1 MSKHLNLY
9 VYYHENITREV
20 PTTKH
25 SVHISIK
32 SNNNT
37 MIVQNKEEP
46 LKKKRK
52 RNTVVCLPC
61 RKRKI
66 KCDRKKPCSQCVS
79 SNASNFCFYS
89 SPQWAVDTFLSS
101 QKSNHLELPQES
113 LKRNSSTTDNETS
126 QSISHTISQV
136 DGNSMENMM
145 GIEHDINMIKEAFDN
160 FAQMKKTDNVSLD
173 SKKNYLNEIYNRI
186 DKIKGMF
193 EQQTES
199 SNGDLNLLVSIDF
212 FKHFKA
218 LEIKR
223 SSDLSCKPLSTT
235 SLIRKD
241 HYLELIFQYYN
252 ARTITRKLNKNC
264 LPGTRK
270 KTRGAESN
278 IAHSVLDL
286 IKINEDK
293 IPKANSILDK
303 KKKDAGILKMVTNS
317 FTCSDINIERSE
329 EQEAEMAK
337 EAVKNEI
344 LKVLS
349 DIPVV
354 YLKKYM
360 VTFWDFVYPTLP
372 ILDRD
377 EFETTLKR
385 ILGDVD
391 IMSINEHDPG
401 HEQVRI
407 TDINISLTF
416 DFIHLAMFLV
426 MLRFAYLVI
435 IAQLKTHAIDRILL
449 KKLKIPSSFLN
460 LGNKCLGFYKPFKKS
475 KLILLQY
482 FILVKSYSLF
492 SVEDGEG
499 NDTNQGMVLRNICA
513 ILLKMIGLN
522 RDPLNNQEIFEF
534 CFQDKSDMQ
543 MYTVRK
549 LFWVTVTMDHKTS
562 SLTGLL
568 SNFSS
573 NFINTY
579 TDTLFPSAL
588 VANLP
593 KSKYNHNIEVGICDY
608 LKSSVK
614 VSTLFNK
621 IIEDTSRIHN
631 HLTLKEL
638 LKDLEQLDIAL
649 KENDCELKNMKM
661 FDITNFTKD
670 IEEVDYKDLHEDV
683 LKLSLHNF
691 KIIELN
697 FFTLNLKVSTLHAV
711 LVYLE
716 DKSVMTDDLDN
727 KKKVINLIIEML
739 MDNLVQLID
748 ISHMYL
754 NSEFKEYIL
763 KLDFHLNRLVQL
775 AVEKT
780 CLVMASLALKCSF
793 AYSDNTN
800 KEVINKRESVFYYCL
815 LIMNEMGSLLFN
827 SCGIKYYQGYKS
839 LITLRF
845 VFKLLNYYPFD
856 STSTAMIQFFMNFYN
871 LFEQRVDSSDSETKG
886 KIALLFEKNCY
897 QRGILLPKKMH
908 EFMANWV
915 TLNVGNK
922 TAFEHTQFS
931 NCFNENDIINTV
943 FGKFKKCKSVKN
955 QIFKFNYRS
964 SGKLFKGGDS
974 DSKDTSG
981 FATLSKKDDANKGC
995 KQQSPLSNFTIVT
1008 EHCARN
1014 ILNETPS
1021 KENNPLFMTT
1031 AAMNPS
1037 NSLSDIMD
1045 LLRDPA
1051 SLNGDGKVSGQQ
1063 QIPSLMGDEKIV
1075 KYLIPGLDAKMQE
1088 SKLSPRNNS
1097 SMSSTDGVG
1106 FQANENNDIA
1116 DGFNDAIFNYGLD
1129 VLLGENEMFPQDDMI
1144 FGPP

>member
-1 MSKHLNLY
+1 MT
-9 VYYHENITREV
+9 V
-20 PTTKH
+20 H
-25 SVHISIK
+25 S
-32 SNNNT
+32 
-37 MIVQNKEEP
+37 KEEP

-66 KCDRKKPCSQCVS
+66 RCDRKKPCTQCVN

-89 SPQWAVDTFLSS
+89 SPQWALDTFLSS
-101 QKSNHLELPQES
+101 QKSNPTELPQES
-113 LKRNSSTTDNETS
+113 IRRNTSTTDIETTPNIFNNK
-126 QSISHTISQV
+126 ISKLE
-136 DGNSMENMM
+136 GNNIDDIM
-145 GIEHDINMIKEAFDN
+145 GIENDINILKEAFDN
-160 FAQMKKTDNVSLD
+160 FAQLKKTDSVFLD
-173 SKKNYLNEIYNRI
+173 CKTAYLNEIYNRI
-186 DKIKGMF
+186 DNIKSKF

-199 SNGDLNLLVSIDF
+199 SNDDLNLSVSINF
-212 FKHFKA
+212 FKHFKT

-223 SSDLSCKPLSTT
+223 SSDISCKPLSTS

-241 HYLELIFQYYN
+241 PYLELIFQYYN

-303 KKKDAGILKMVTNS
+303 KKKDAGVLKMVTNS
-317 FTCSDINIERSE
+317 FTCSEANVERTE
-329 EQEAEMAK
+329 TQELEMAK

-344 LKVLS
+344 LAVLS
-349 DIPVV
+349 SIPVV
-354 YLKKYM
+354 YMKKYM

-372 ILDRD
+372 IFDRD
-377 EFETTLKR
+377 EFERVLQR

-391 IMSINEHDPG
+391 IMSIDESNPDHEH
-401 HEQVRI
+401 VRI
-407 TDINISLTF
+407 TNINISLTF

-426 MLRFAYLVI
+426 MLRFSYLVI

-482 FILVKSYSLF
+482 FILVKNYSLF

-499 NDTNQGMVLRNICA
+499 NDINQGMVLRNICA

-534 CFQDKSDMQ
+534 CFPNNADMQ

-593 KSKYNHNIEVGICDY
+593 KNKYNHNIEVGICDY

-621 IIEDTSRIHN
+621 IIEDTSRIQN
-631 HLTLKEL
+631 HLTLREL
-638 LKDLEQLDIAL
+638 LKDLDQLDVAL
-649 KENDCELKNMKM
+649 KENNCELKNLKM

-683 LKLSLHNF
+683 LKLSLQNF

-697 FFTLNLKVSTLHAV
+697 FLTLNLKVSTLHAV

-716 DKSVMTDDLDN
+716 DKSIMADDLIN
-727 KKKVINLIIEML
+727 KKKVIKLIVDLL

-748 ISHMYL
+748 VSHMYL

-775 AVEKT
+775 AVEKV
-780 CLVMASLALKCSF
+780 CLVMASLALKSSF
-793 AYSDNTN
+793 AYGDNN
-800 KEVINKRESVFYYCL
+800 KEILNKRESVFYYCL

-856 STSTAMIQFFMNFYN
+856 RTSAAMIQFFMNFYN
-871 LFEQRVDSSDSETKG
+871 LFEQRIDDSDSETQK
-886 KIALLFEKNCY
+886 KIELLFENNCY
-897 QRGILLPKKMH
+897 QRGIFLPKKMQQ
-908 EFMANWV
+908 FMTSWV
-915 TLNVGNK
+915 TLKVDNK
-922 TAFEHTQFS
+922 TEFEHAQFS
-931 NCFNENDIINTV
+931 NCFNDIDIINNV
-943 FGKFKKCKSVKN
+943 FEKFKKCQCVQN
-955 QIFKFNYRS
+955 QIFKFNYRP
-964 SGKLFKGGDS
+964 SGKLFKEGDTDNKTS
-974 DSKDTSG
+974 DSLANSH
-981 FATLSKKDDANKGC
+981 KKDDFSGRC

-1014 ILNETPS
+1014 ILNEPS
-1021 KENNPLFMTT
+1021 NKENNSLFMAST
-1031 AAMNPS
+1031 AMNPS
-1037 NSLSDIMD
+1037 NSFSNIMN
-1045 LLRDPA
+1045 LLGEPT
-1051 SLNGDGKVSGQQ
+1051 SLDGDGKTNAQQ
-1063 QIPSLMGDEKIV
+1063 QIPSLLGDEKIV
-1075 KYLIPGLDAKMQE
+1075 KYLIPGLDTKMQE
-1088 SKLSPRNNS
+1088 SQMSPKNDSNIS
-1097 SMSSTDGVG
+1097 SAEDGG
-1106 FQANENNDIA
+1106 LQLNENKDIA

-1129 VLLGENEMFPQDDMI
+1129 VLLGENEMFPQDDL
-1144 FGPP
+1144 FFLNQNNN

>member
-1 MSKHLNLY
+1 MA
-9 VYYHENITREV
+9 
-20 PTTKH
+20 
-25 SVHISIK
+25 
-32 SNNNT
+32 
-37 MIVQNKEEP
+37 VQNKEEP

-66 KCDRKKPCSQCVS
+66 KCDRKKPCSQCVN

-101 QKSNHLELPQES
+101 QKGNQLEIPHDT
-113 LKRNSSTTDNETS
+113 LKRNSSSTDNETS
-126 QSISHTISQV
+126 QSISHPTSQV
-136 DGNSMENMM
+136 DDVM
-145 GIEHDINMIKEAFDN
+145 GIEQDVNMIKEAFDN
-160 FAQMKKTDNVSLD
+160 LAQMKKTDNVTLD
-173 SKKNYLNEIYNRI
+173 SKKALLDEIYSRMDRI
-186 DKIKGMF
+186 KSKF
-193 EQQTES
+193 EHQTE
-199 SNGDLNLLVSIDF
+199 NTEDDLNLLVSIDF
-212 FKHFKA
+212 FRHFKT

-293 IPKANSILDK
+293 IPQANSILDK
-303 KKKDAGILKMVTNS
+303 RKKEAGILKMVTNS
-317 FTCSDINIERSE
+317 FTCADINIERSE
-329 EQEAEMAK
+329 EQETEMAK
-337 EAVKNEI
+337 DAVKSEI
-344 LKVLS
+344 LKALS
-349 DIPVV
+349 GVPVV

-360 VTFWDFVYPTLP
+360 VTFWDFVYPTTP
-372 ILDRD
+372 IFDRD
-377 EFETTLKR
+377 EFEATLKR
-385 ILGDVD
+385 ILGGVD
-391 IMSINEHDPG
+391 IMSINENDPD

-407 TDINISLTF
+407 TDISITLTF

-460 LGNKCLGFYKPFKKS
+460 FGNKCLGFYKPFKKS

-482 FILVKSYSLF
+482 FMLVKSYSLF

-499 NDTNQGMVLRNICA
+499 NDTNQGVVLRNICA

-549 LFWVTVTMDHKTS
+549 LFWVTVAMDHKTS

-588 VANLP
+588 VVNLP
-593 KSKYNHNIEVGICDY
+593 KAKYNHSIEVGICDY
-608 LKSSVK
+608 LKSSVT
-614 VSTLFNK
+614 VSTLFNR
-621 IIEDTSRIHN
+621 IIEDTSRIQN

-638 LKDLEQLDIAL
+638 LKDLDQLDIAL
-649 KENDCELKNMKM
+649 KENNCELKNMTM

-683 LKLSLHNF
+683 LKKSLHNF

-697 FFTLNLKVSTLHAV
+697 FLTLNLKVSTLHAV
-711 LVYLE
+711 LVFLE
-716 DKSVMTDDLDN
+716 DKSVMADDLKN
-727 KKKVINLIIEML
+727 KKKVIKLIIEML

-754 NSEFKEYIL
+754 NSEFKQYIL

-780 CLVMASLALKCSF
+780 CLVMASLALKSSF

-800 KEVINKRESVFYYCL
+800 KAVVNKRESVFYYCL

-871 LFEQRVDSSDSETKG
+871 LFDHRLDSSDPETKG
-886 KIALLFEKNCY
+886 KIALLFENNCY
-897 QRGILLPKKMH
+897 QRGILLPRKMH
-908 EFMANWV
+908 QFMANWV
-915 TLNVGNK
+915 TLNVGTK
-922 TAFEHTQFS
+922 TAFEHSQFS
-931 NCFNENDIINTV
+931 NCFNEIDIINSV
-943 FGKFKKCKSVKN
+943 FDKFKTCQAVRN

-964 SGKLFKGGDS
+964 SGKLFKGDNESTNISAVSNSCKKS
-974 DSKDTSG
+974 DVP
-981 FATLSKKDDANKGC
+981 KGC

-1014 ILNETPS
+1014 ILNESPS
-1021 KENNPLFMTT
+1021 KENSALFMTT
-1031 AAMNPS
+1031 SMNPS

-1045 LLRDPA
+1045 ILSDPA
-1051 SLNGDGKVSGQQ
+1051 SLGDGKANVQQ

-1088 SKLSPRNNS
+1088 SKLSPGNNF
-1097 SMSSTDGVG
+1097 SMPGTDGVG
-1106 FQANENNDIA
+1106 LPVNENSDIA

-1144 FGPP
+1144 FGPH